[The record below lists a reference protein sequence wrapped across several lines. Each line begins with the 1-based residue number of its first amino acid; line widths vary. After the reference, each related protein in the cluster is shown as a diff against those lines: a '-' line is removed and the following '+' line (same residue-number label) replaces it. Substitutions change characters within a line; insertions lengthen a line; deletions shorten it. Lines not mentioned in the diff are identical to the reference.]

1 MGDNN
6 GNAYTFWTPK
16 TGRYVYSY
24 IKGST
29 AYNGYPDK
37 GLVVNYLHY
46 MRITLTAAAA
56 VDGSSFGRVKAL
68 YR

>member
-1 MGDNN
+1 M
-6 GNAYTFWTPK
+6 

-29 AYNGYPDK
+29 PYYGYPDK
-37 GLVVNYLHY
+37 GQVTNYLHY
-46 MRITLTAAAA
+46 MRITISASA
-56 VDGSSFGRVKAL
+56 VAPTSLGRVRAI

>member
-1 MGDNN
+1 VGDDN
-6 GNAYTFWTPK
+6 GYAYTYWTPE

-46 MRITLTAAAA
+46 MRITISGSA
-56 VDGSSFGRVKAL
+56 VAPTSLGRVRAI
-68 YR
+68 YG